1 MERRKLFGEK
11 QVVARRSLFSSTVTE
26 SPRRKLFC
34 SASSSAPKVMICLDC
49 GHEIVEEG
57 TTVKSYCPNCGGT
70 RFEIKGVN
78 SGRRSLFAIDKTQ
91 PDSSESGQDS
101 AKSQKGSECLECGS
115 EEIGKPDATDEILK
129 EFSGKSIS
137 EEDLQKLFTERGIE
151 ESIDSFLGSGYASLN
166 DEGMVCFSENADFA
180 RRMFSE
186 IVISV
191 TKELHLV
198 PAENKV
204 EELVDELEGH
214 NNISPK
220 GIVILKKAH
229 GLIPRN
235 SGSIKSFSESAE
247 SYLEDS
253 GLASDLKL
261 EWGGKRMTL
270 KEFMDILNTQ
280 YNDAPD
286 DILDKLVDSGIIKIS
301 GSQVEII

>member
-1 MERRKLFGEK
+1 MERRKLFGDE
-11 QVVARRSLFSSTVTE
+11 VVAKRSLFSSKATT
-26 SPRRKLFC
+26 SRRKLFC
-34 SASSSAPKVMICLDC
+34 SAASSTPRVIVCLDC
-49 GHEIVEEG
+49 GHEITVDG
-57 TTVKSYCPNCGGT
+57 TTEKEFCPNCGGT
-70 RFEIKGVN
+70 RFEVKGVN
-78 SGRRSLFAIDKTQ
+78 SGRRSFFAIDKTQ
-91 PDSSESGQDS
+91 PKSSESGQEDS
-101 AKSQKGSECLECGS
+101 TKSEKGSECQECGS
-115 EEIGKPDATDEILK
+115 MEIGKPDATDEILK

-137 EEDLQKLFTERGIE
+137 EEDLQKLFTERGVS
-151 ESIDSFLGSGYASLN
+151 ESVESLINSGYASLN

-261 EWGGKRMTL
+261 EWGGKKMSL

-286 DILDKLVDSGIIKIS
+286 DILDVLVDSGIIRIS